1 MLRSQLFRYS
11 NSHIGIQF
19 KLEIF
24 VTYNK
29 NYFTYSCIDYFLI
42 KNSFI
47 NVGIIFTLYLL
58 LSYLIEIE
66 IKIN

>member
-11 NSHIGIQF
+11 NSHIEIQF

-29 NYFTYSCIDYFLI
+29 NYFTYSCIDYFFNQKFIYKRWNNIYVVLVI
-42 KNSFI
+42 KLFN
-47 NVGIIFTLYLL
+47 
-58 LSYLIEIE
+58 
-66 IKIN
+66 